1 MTPIKIIIL
10 GAGYAGLTAS
20 LQLQKQPLG
29 DQVEITLINKNT
41 YHYQTIWLHRNAAGV
56 NSKEAS
62 AFDLRKL
69 LDLKRIDFVND
80 CVTAIDG
87 DQQIIKTENSE
98 YRYDYLIVGLGSEID
113 SFQIP
118 GLKEH
123 AYSITTLSQASR
135 LFVQI
140 LTTLNQYS
148 QTNMNRPLHFV
159 IGGGGFTGVELLG
172 ELTDRLPQLC
182 QQTGVDFDK
191 IKLISIEYESTVLPE
206 FDLELG
212 EYAMQQLEKRHVEF
226 YLGTKI
232 KSLSQTRIKIEQSGL
247 VEDIPV
253 DLFVWTAGV
262 KGHHLIEQSDFPSNL
277 GRVEVEDNLTVPGF
291 PNVFVIG
298 DVALIRDQE
307 GKPYLPNADIAIQKA
322 KVAVDNLL
330 VKLNRKGQMK
340 PFIFKNRGTI
350 ASIGS
355 QDAIGVTR
363 KGKKIFGRSAS
374 ILKKIADYVFLLQ
387 IGGLSLIWFQLSK
400 KKSVNK

>member
-1 MTPIKIIIL
+1 MTPIKVIIL

-20 LQLQKQPLG
+20 LQLQKQRLG

-41 YHYQTIWLHRNAAGV
+41 YHYQTIWLHRNAVGV
-56 NSKEAS
+56 NSREAS
-62 AFDLRKL
+62 AFNLRKL
-69 LDLKRIDFVND
+69 LDLKRINFVND
-80 CVTAIDG
+80 CVTAIDS
-87 DQQIIKTENSE
+87 DQQMIKTTNGE
-98 YRYDYLIVGLGSEID
+98 YQYDYLIVGLGSEID

-123 AYSITTLSQASR
+123 AYSITTLSQSSR
-135 LFVQI
+135 LFEQI

-148 QTNMNRPLHFV
+148 QTNMNKPLHLV

-172 ELTDRLPQLC
+172 ELTEQLPKLC
-182 QQTGVDFDK
+182 RQVGIDEQK
-191 IKLISIEYESTVLPE
+191 IKLMSIEYEPTVLPE

-232 KSLSQTRIKIEQSGL
+232 KSLSQTSIKIEQSGL

-262 KGHHLIEQSDFPSNL
+262 KGHHVIDQSDFPSEL
-277 GRVEVEDNLTVPGF
+277 GRIEVGADLTVPGH

-307 GKPYLPNADIAIQKA
+307 GTPYLPNADIAIQKA
-322 KVAVDNLL
+322 RTAVHNLL
-330 VKLNRKGQMK
+330 VKLNQKGQLK
-340 PFIFKNRGTI
+340 PFVFKNRGTI
-350 ASIGS
+350 ASIGA
-355 QDAIGVTR
+355 QDAIGMTR

-374 ILKKIADYVFLLQ
+374 ILKKISDYVFLLQ
-387 IGGLSLIWFQLSK
+387 IGGLSLIWLQLNK